1 MPKKRKAYL
10 LWGLG
15 LVTVGVLFGLV
26 LASGIKFD
34 ISIRSSKV
42 EAESQPSVPAI
53 TPTSFAGV
61 VKQVYPAVVNINTTT
76 TVKAPEYPIPFPS
89 PFGSPF
95 DDFFDRFFGRM
106 PREFKQRSL
115 GSGVVISDDGFII
128 TNNHVVEKAD
138 QVRVSMLGG
147 QTFDA
152 QVIGKD
158 KSTDIALI
166 RIKADKPLPFAK
178 LGNSDALE
186 IGEWVLAMGNP
197 VGLDHTVTAGIISAK
212 SRSLGLGGLEDFLQ
226 TDASIN
232 PGNSGGPLVNLQG
245 QVVGINTA
253 ILANAQGIGFAIP
266 INIVRTFL
274 PQLKTKGHIVRG
286 WLGVSIQEITPE
298 IRDAM
303 GLGDIQGALVADVVK
318 GSPADQ
324 AGIQRGDIITEF
336 KGKPIDRY
344 SRLPLIVSST
354 PPGTVTSMKIVRNG
368 KVHTM
373 QVRVGTFP
381 DESKE
386 TIQGK
391 EPSKERGG
399 SVMGMSLAPLTSE
412 FAKRHGIE
420 AEKGLVVL
428 DVEPGSEAD
437 FIGITPGDVILEV
450 DKKPIDSV
458 EDFGAMLRSKR
469 SGEPILLLIK
479 RQDTTLYLSL
489 RKR

>member
-1 MPKKRKAYL
+1 MPKKKKAYL
-10 LWGLG
+10 LWGFG
-15 LVTVGVLFGLV
+15 LVAAGVLFGLV
-26 LASGIKFD
+26 LALGLRLD
-34 ISIRSSKV
+34 ISIHSSRV
-42 EAESQPSVPAI
+42 DAESQPAVPVI
-53 TPTSFAGV
+53 TPTSFVGV
-61 VKQVYPAVVNINTTT
+61 VKQVYSAVVNINTTT
-76 TVKAPEYPIPFPS
+76 TVKAPAYPMPFPG

-95 DDFFDRFFGRM
+95 DDFFDRFFGQM

-128 TNNHVVEKAD
+128 TNSHVVEKAD
-138 QVRVSMLGG
+138 QIRVSILGG

-152 QVIGKD
+152 KVIGKD

-166 RIKADKPLPFAK
+166 RIESNKPLPFAA

-212 SRSLGLGGLEDFLQ
+212 GRSLGLGGLEDFLQ

-245 QVVGINTA
+245 KVVGINTA

-274 PQLKTKGHIVRG
+274 PQLKSKGHIIRG

-303 GLGDIQGALVADVVK
+303 GLGDIKGALVADVVK

-324 AGIQRGDIITEF
+324 AAIQRGDIVTEF
-336 KGKPIDRY
+336 QGKPIDRY
-344 SRLPLIVSST
+344 ARLPLIVSST
-354 PPGTVTSMKIVRNG
+354 PPGTIARLKIVRDG
-368 KVHTM
+368 RIHTIK
-373 QVRVGTFP
+373 VRVGTFP
-381 DESKE
+381 EESKE
-386 TIQGK
+386 EAQEK
-391 EPSKERGG
+391 EPSNGRTG
-399 SVMGMSLAPLTSE
+399 SVLGMTLAPLTPE
-412 FAKRHGIE
+412 FAKRYDIE

-428 DVEPGSEAD
+428 NVEPGSEAD
-437 FIGITPGDVILEV
+437 FIGIAPGDVILEI
-450 DKKPIDSV
+450 DKKPINSLDAL
-458 EDFGAMLRSKR
+458 ETILRSKKG
-469 SGEPILLLIK
+469 GEPILFLIK
-479 RQDTTLYLSL
+479 RNDTTLYLSI